1 MQRLL
6 PHPLGPCRLGTCLSA
21 AAWSGGQSSAPCEL
35 PETPGSNRF
44 VALTKLP
51 GNPHLRTGHRRPWS
65 SPGRDPSISSGEGLA
80 HVAHPPPTLA
90 RLLSTATP
98 SQPTAPVTATR
109 NPGGG
114 EGCRGGHRQGV
125 GCVRGG
131 SGAHGPEPGDRA
143 RSLRES
149 FTGKRTEEEG
159 DSGLGPLIYA
169 KENPIHDRRQMAH
182 GHAKRPTMPGCELGP
197 IPHRQGAFLKGR
209 RLRGAK
215 RPEGVSRG
223 PRWAPHLR

>member
-1 MQRLL
+1 MWPSPSSQGTLISE
-6 PHPLGPCRLGTCLSA
+6 PGTGGPGHPQAVIPPSPAGK
-21 AAWSGGQSSAPCEL
+21 AW
-35 PETPGSNRF
+35 RM
-44 VALTKLP
+44 
-51 GNPHLRTGHRRPWS
+51 
-65 SPGRDPSISSGEGLA
+65 SPPR
-80 HVAHPPPTLA
+80 PPTLA